1 MSYVSVFNSKLPKPP
16 FLHSQPDGL
25 LMVAVANFTILA
37 TDKHINCF
45 ADKKKDMFMIVDD

>member
-45 ADKKKDMFMIVDD
+45 ADKKKDMFMIVDE